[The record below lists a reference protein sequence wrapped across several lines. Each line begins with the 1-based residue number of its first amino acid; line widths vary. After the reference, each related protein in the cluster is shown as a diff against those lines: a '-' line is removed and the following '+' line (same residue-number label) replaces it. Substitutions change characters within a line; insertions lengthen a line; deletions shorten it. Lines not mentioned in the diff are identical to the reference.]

1 MTESKRRSSI
11 VLWVIVGIAVFL
23 VIWSF
28 VFEIDQTVRS
38 QGQIMTS
45 TRTQVIQAADG
56 GVLESLLVS
65 EGQVVKAGE
74 TLAIL
79 EKERANAGVEEG
91 AAKLAN
97 LKAIFA
103 RAKAESNH
111 VEPVFPDEL
120 RRYPEF
126 VNEQLAVYRQRKKTL
141 ETDLIALQDALSMAE
156 QELLM
161 HEKLH
166 LTGDISQLELMRA
179 KRMVIEG
186 RSKIDTAKNKYK
198 QDAINEAAK
207 IQEDLMSQE
216 HKLKERLSVLDHT
229 VIKSPVDGVIKAMR
243 VNTVGGV
250 LRAGDELMQISPT
263 GSDLLVEVKI
273 NPTDVGQLKL
283 GLPVSIKVDAFDYSI
298 YGTLDGNLNYIGS
311 DTLTEQ
317 SATGQN
323 NLHYRAHVNI
333 FATQQNKKFTV
344 ADLKPGMTASVDI
357 KTGERSVFNFV
368 FKPVV
373 KAFDGAGSQR

>member
-1 MTESKRRSSI
+1 MTALMRRSSL
-11 VLWVIVGIAVFL
+11 VLWVVVGIAISL
-23 VIWSF
+23 AIWSF

-56 GVLESLLVS
+56 GVLEKLLVS
-65 EGQVVKAGE
+65 EGQVVKTGE
-74 TLAIL
+74 PLAIL

-91 AAKLAN
+91 LAKLSN
-97 LKAIFA
+97 LKAMFA
-103 RAKAESNH
+103 RAKAESSG
-111 VEPVFPDEL
+111 VEPVFPNDL

-141 ETDLIALQDALSMAE
+141 ATDLSALQDTLAMAE
-156 QELLM
+156 QELQM

-166 LTGDISQLELMRA
+166 LTGDISQLELIRA
-179 KRMVIEG
+179 RRMVLEAK
-186 RSKIDTAKNKYK
+186 SKIDSAKNKYK

-207 IQEDLMSQE
+207 IQDDLTSQK
-216 HKLKERLSVLDHT
+216 HKLDERLSVLDHT
-229 VIKSPVDGVIKAMR
+229 VIKSPVEGVVKAMR

-273 NPTDVGQLKL
+273 NPADIGQLTL
-283 GLPVSIKVDAFDYSI
+283 GLPASIKVDTFDFSV
-298 YGTLDGNLNYIGS
+298 YGTLDGKLNYIGS
-311 DTLTEQ
+311 DTITEQ
-317 SATGQN
+317 SPTGQSSVY
-323 NLHYRAHVNI
+323 YRAHVEI
-333 FATQQNKKFTV
+333 LVSPHNKKFTI
-344 ADLKPGMTASVDI
+344 DHLKPGMTASVDI
-357 KTGERSVFNFV
+357 KTGQRSVFNFM
-368 FKPVV
+368 FKPVI

>member
-1 MTESKRRSSI
+1 MTISKGHTSH
-11 VLWVIVGIAVFL
+11 VLWALLGIATFL
-23 VIWSF
+23 VAWSF
-28 VFEIDQTVRS
+28 IFEIDQTVRA

-56 GVLESLLVS
+56 GVLEKLLTS
-65 EGQVVKAGE
+65 EGQVVAQGE
-74 TLAIL
+74 VLAIL
-79 EKERANAGVEEG
+79 EKERVNAGVEEG
-91 AAKLAN
+91 LSKLAS

-103 RAKAESNH
+103 RAKAESNDA
-111 VEPVFPDEL
+111 EPIFPEEL

-126 VNEQLAVYRQRKKTL
+126 VNEQQAVYRQKKKTL
-141 ETDLIALQDALSMAE
+141 ETDLIAFQDALSMAE

-179 KRMVIEG
+179 RRMVIES

-207 IQEDLMSQE
+207 IQEDLMSQK
-216 HKLKERLSVLDHT
+216 HKLEERLSILDHT

-273 NPTDVGQLKL
+273 NPSDVGQLII
-283 GLPVSIKVDAFDYSI
+283 GLPVSIKVDSFDYSI
-298 YGTLDGNLNYIGS
+298 YGTLSGKLSHIGS

-317 SATGQN
+317 SPSGQS
-323 NLHYRAHVNI
+323 NLYYKAQVEI
-333 FATQQNKKFTV
+333 LATQSNKKFTIEH
-344 ADLKPGMTASVDI
+344 LKPGMTAAVDI
-357 KTGERSVFNFV
+357 KTGRRSVFNFM